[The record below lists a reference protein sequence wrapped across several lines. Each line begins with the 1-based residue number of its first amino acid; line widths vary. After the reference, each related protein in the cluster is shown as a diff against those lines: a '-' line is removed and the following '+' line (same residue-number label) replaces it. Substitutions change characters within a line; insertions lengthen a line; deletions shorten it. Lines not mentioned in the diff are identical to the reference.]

1 MEEPISKNHFEELA
15 YTVLQAINSAVPE
28 LADFHTVWDT
38 FSTPVE
44 KQVILYS
51 EVFEGSKLRNEP
63 SGTRPTFKHAGS
75 NEKCP
80 IDHSYSQGIL
90 NTQRTKRER
99 KDLRHKLNAK
109 RASKMLGA
117 SAGAPGVPRLVMKII
132 KHLETQ
138 VKFVSKTYG
147 VSSFPVPVACHAPF
161 TMKI

>member
-28 LADFHTVWDT
+28 PADFHTVWDT

-75 NEKCP
+75 NKKCP
-80 IDHSYSQGIL
+80 ID
-90 NTQRTKRER
+90 R
-99 KDLRHKLNAK
+99 
-109 RASKMLGA
+109 
-117 SAGAPGVPRLVMKII
+117 
-132 KHLETQ
+132 
-138 VKFVSKTYG
+138 
-147 VSSFPVPVACHAPF
+147 SS
-161 TMKI
+161 MIR